1 MQAISTKFK
10 TVDAYLSTFPAPTR
24 RILQEVRQTIKKAAP
39 QAEEVISYNMPAFK
53 LHGVLVYYA
62 AYQKHIGFYP
72 TPSAI
77 KAFEKELAQYQS
89 SKGAVQFPIDQPM
102 PVELITKIVQFRVSE
117 NGAKEKAVKQ
127 TKSK

>member
-10 TVDAYLSTFPAPTR
+10 TVDEYLSAVPAPTR
-24 RILQEVRQTIKKAAP
+24 RILQQVRQTIKKAAP

-77 KAFEKELAQYQS
+77 KSFQKELSQYES
-89 SKGAVQFPIDQPM
+89 SKGAVQFPIDEPM
-102 PVELITKIVQFRVSE
+102 PVELITKIVQFRVRE
-117 NGAKEKAVKQ
+117 NLAKGKAGKQ
-127 TKSK
+127 TK

>member
-1 MQAISTKFK
+1 MQAISTRLK
-10 TVDAYLSTFPAPTR
+10 TVDEYLSTFPATTR
-24 RILQEVRQTIKKAAP
+24 RILQAVRQTIKKAAP

-77 KAFEKELAQYQS
+77 KAFEKELARYQS

-102 PVELITKIVQFRVSE
+102 PVE
-117 NGAKEKAVKQ
+117 
-127 TKSK
+127 